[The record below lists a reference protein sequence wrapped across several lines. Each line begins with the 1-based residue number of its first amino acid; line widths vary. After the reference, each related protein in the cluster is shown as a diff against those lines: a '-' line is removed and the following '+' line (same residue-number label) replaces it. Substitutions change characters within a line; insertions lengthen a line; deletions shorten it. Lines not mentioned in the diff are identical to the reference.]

1 MIAEGLFYYLS
12 QNGGVSAIVAAR
24 IFPLVIPQ
32 ATAATLLRQPCLVYT
47 RLEVRRQQKFCGT
60 DGLVRSEFQLDCYA
74 TTYAGSQNLA
84 AATRAALIDFRGVMG
99 SVDVRTTFL
108 DSEHD
113 LVEPDPG
120 LYRVVQRF
128 ILWHDES
135 P

>member
-1 MIAEGLFYYLS
+1 MMYEGLFDYLS
-12 QNGGVSAIVAAR
+12 KNTGVKALVSSR

-32 ATAATLLRQPCLVYT
+32 ATAATLLLQPCLVYS
-47 RLEVRRQQKFCGT
+47 RLDVRRQQKFCGT

-84 AATRAALIDFRGVMG
+84 AATRAALIDFRGTMG
-99 SVDVRTTFL
+99 AVDVRATFL
-108 DSEHD
+108 DSEQD